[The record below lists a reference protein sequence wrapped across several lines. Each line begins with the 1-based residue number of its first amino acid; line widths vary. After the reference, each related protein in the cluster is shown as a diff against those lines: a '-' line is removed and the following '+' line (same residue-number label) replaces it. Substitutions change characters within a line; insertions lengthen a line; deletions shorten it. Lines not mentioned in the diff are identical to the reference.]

1 MADKKNDS
9 YNLDDLMDQN
19 EDEEKGLFD
28 VNNDEDTDDSNE
40 STKAKHRKKN
50 EKKRKNLNASFES
63 ATQSTRDKKKNKF
76 DVWGFMK
83 KHVFKYLIV
92 LIAGLVLGIM
102 LFGGG
107 SSEEESKEVYEINEG
122 VSIEDQI
129 DNVRS
134 SQIDAIR
141 QQFSSLRDDNGSL
154 TEEQDKIAGLNEN
167 IANSVDPFLKVVMNT
182 PLNPTEK
189 EISKRTNKLKDL
201 ATNENDE
208 KNYDK
213 EAIDNLLR
221 GNSAAKELGEAGVKS
236 GSTFAGLVGVDK
248 KKNNVFFTITPYT
261 TKNQTVNVLYLI
273 KTNNDGK
280 YVTGSYLGYMHSDDK
295 NRAKYVYDYLANSL
309 KGDVNADQVNKA
321 IVNDQNKN
329 NADDQKAKQD
339 KEKADQ
345 KLVNEKAKQDKEK
358 QDKAKQDKEKQDKNK
373 KDDKQKEDDKK

>member
-9 YNLDDLMDQN
+9 YNLDDLMDQAP
-19 EDEEKGLFD
+19 EEEEKGLFD
-28 VNNDEDTDDSNE
+28 TNNDDEQEE
-40 STKAKHRKKN
+40 STKDKHRKKN

-76 DVWGFMK
+76 DMWGFVK
-83 KHVFKYLIV
+83 KHVLKYLIG
-92 LIAGLVLGIM
+92 LIVGLVLGIM

-107 SSEEESKEVYEINEG
+107 SSQEENKQVYEINKG
-122 VSIEDQI
+122 ISIEDQI
-129 DNVRS
+129 DNVRA
-134 SQIDAIR
+134 SQNDAIR

-167 IANSVDPFLKVVMNT
+167 IANSIDPFLKEVMNN

-189 EISKRTNKLKDL
+189 EIKKRTNKLKDL
-201 ATNENDE
+201 ATSENDE

-213 EAIDNLLR
+213 SAIDNLLR

-280 YVTGSYLGYMHSDDK
+280 YVTGSYLGYMHADDK

-321 IVNDQNKN
+321 IVNSQDQSNI
-329 NADDQKAKQD
+329 DDEKAKKAEQD

-345 KLVNEKAKQDKEK
+345 KKAEEKVKDKNK
-358 QDKAKQDKEKQDKNK
+358 KADQKKEKQDKNK
-373 KDDKQKEDDKK
+373 KDDKQKKDDKK

>member
-9 YNLDDLMDQN
+9 YNLDDLMDQAP
-19 EDEEKGLFD
+19 EEEEKGLFD
-28 VNNDEDTDDSNE
+28 TNNDDEQEE
-40 STKAKHRKKN
+40 STKDKHRKKN

-76 DVWGFMK
+76 DMWGFIK
-83 KHVFKYLIV
+83 KHVLKYLIG
-92 LIAGLVLGIM
+92 LIVGLVLGIM

-107 SSEEESKEVYEINEG
+107 SSQEENKQVYEINKG
-122 VSIEDQI
+122 ISIEDQI
-129 DNVRS
+129 DNVRA
-134 SQIDAIR
+134 SQNDAIR

-167 IANSVDPFLKVVMNT
+167 ISNSIDPFLKEVMNN

-189 EISKRTNKLKDL
+189 EITKRTNKLKDL
-201 ATNENDE
+201 STSENDE

-213 EAIDNLLR
+213 AAIDNLLR

-280 YVTGSYLGYMHSDDK
+280 YVTGSYLGYMHADDK

-321 IVNDQNKN
+321 IVSLQDQSNT
-329 NADDQKAKQD
+329 DDEKAKKVEQD
-339 KEKADQ
+339 KEKSDQKKAEEKAKDDKSKADQ
-345 KLVNEKAKQDKEK
+345 K
-358 QDKAKQDKEKQDKNK
+358 KEKQDKNK
-373 KDDKQKEDDKK
+373 KDDKQKKDDKK

>member
-9 YNLDDLMDQN
+9 YNLDDLMDQAP
-19 EDEEKGLFD
+19 EEEEKGLFD
-28 VNNDEDTDDSNE
+28 TNNDDEQEE
-40 STKAKHRKKN
+40 STKDKHRKKN

-76 DVWGFMK
+76 DMWGFVK
-83 KHVFKYLIV
+83 KHVLKYLIG
-92 LIAGLVLGIM
+92 LIVGLVLGIM

-107 SSEEESKEVYEINEG
+107 SSQEENKQVYEINKG
-122 VSIEDQI
+122 ISIEDQI
-129 DNVRS
+129 DNVRA
-134 SQIDAIR
+134 SQNDAIR

-167 IANSVDPFLKVVMNT
+167 IANSIDPFLKEVMNN

-189 EISKRTNKLKDL
+189 EITKRTNKLKDL
-201 ATNENDE
+201 ATSENDE

-213 EAIDNLLR
+213 SAIDNLLR

-280 YVTGSYLGYMHSDDK
+280 YVTGSYLGYMHADDK

-321 IVNDQNKN
+321 IVNSQDQSNI
-329 NADDQKAKQD
+329 DDEKAKKAEQD

-345 KLVNEKAKQDKEK
+345 KKAEEKVKDKNK
-358 QDKAKQDKEKQDKNK
+358 KADQKKEKQDKNK
-373 KDDKQKEDDKK
+373 KDDKQKKDDKK